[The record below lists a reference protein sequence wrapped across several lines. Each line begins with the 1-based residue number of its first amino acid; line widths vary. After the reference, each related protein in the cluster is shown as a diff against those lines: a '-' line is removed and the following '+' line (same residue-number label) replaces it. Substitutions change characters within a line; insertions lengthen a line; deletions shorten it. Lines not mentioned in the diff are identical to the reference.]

1 MEKQREQY
9 LLMRNYFSAGKR
21 LYLICGV
28 VVLLSGCGFHLRGA
42 VTLPPEINSLAIED
56 TATGSQIVPEIKL
69 QLRRNGITPL
79 ASSENAKLILIIMG
93 ESYGQRV
100 LTVSSV
106 GQVQEFELSYDVDY
120 TIQNV
125 ADPSASLLRQKLT
138 IKRDL
143 RFSVE
148 EVLGKAS
155 EETRLKNDMLQDAAQ
170 KILRRLPKA
179 VSKPGQPAKPGNN
192 E

>member
-1 MEKQREQY
+1 MQSVCSGPK
-9 LLMRNYFSAGKR
+9 AGI
-21 LYLICGV
+21 LFCSFM
-28 VVLLSGCGFHLRGA
+28 VVLLSSCGFHLRGT

-56 TATGSQIVPEIKL
+56 IPTGSQLAPEIKL

-79 ASSENAKLILIIMG
+79 SSSEQAKLVLMIIS
-93 ESYGQRV
+93 ESYKQRV

-106 GQVQEFELSYDVDY
+106 GQVQEFELSYDVVY
-120 TIQNV
+120 SINNV
-125 ADPSASLLRQKLT
+125 ADPGASLLRQNLS

-148 EVLGKAS
+148 EVLGKAT
-155 EETRLKNDMLQDAAQ
+155 EEARLKTDMLQDAAQ

-179 VSKPGQPAKPGNN
+179 ASKPNQTVVPQAN
-192 E
+192 

>member
-79 ASSENAKLILIIMG
+79 ASAENAKLILIIMG

-179 VSKPGQPAKPGNN
+179 VSKPGQPAKAGND